1 MSKHR
6 IKRGLDLPLAGAPK
20 QRVFDAPQ
28 PTAVAVVAA
37 DYVGMKPTMRVR
49 VGDAVSTGDTL
60 FEHKKLPGI
69 RFTSPAS
76 GTVSAIERGQKR
88 ALVSVVV
95 RVDPGAGAHRA
106 FASFTGKH
114 PSSLAPEDVRE
125 LLLESGLWTAI
136 RARPFGGLAD
146 PATRPHSIFVT
157 AMDTNPLAPNSEV
170 LLEGHEEDFER
181 GLHTLSRLSE
191 GPVHICRATDTN
203 IPVPTTEPFEDH
215 QFSGPHPSGTV
226 GVHIHLLDPVHQ
238 DKLVWYV
245 GLQDV
250 TAIGRLFATGELSSE
265 RIVALCG
272 PSVRDPRLLR
282 TRLGAATA
290 DLVRGELV
298 EGQHRVVSGSVL
310 SDRRAEGATEGFL
323 GRYHQQ
329 ISVLGEG
336 DQRELLG
343 WLSPGRELFS
353 TSRTF
358 LSKLLPQKKFAMT
371 TTTHGSDRAI
381 VSIGL
386 YERVMPLDI
395 EPSFLLKAVVSGD
408 IDRAAELGALELE
421 EEDLA
426 LCTFVCPS
434 KVDYGPHLRAVLD
447 ELEAEG

>member
-1 MSKHR
+1 M
-6 IKRGLDLPLAGAPK
+6 
-20 QRVFDAPQ
+20 
-28 PTAVAVVAA
+28 
-37 DYVGMKPTMRVR
+37 
-49 VGDAVSTGDTL
+49 
-60 FEHKKLPGI
+60 
-69 RFTSPAS
+69 
-76 GTVSAIERGQKR
+76 
-88 ALVSVVV
+88 
-95 RVDPGAGAHRA
+95 
-106 FASFTGKH
+106 
-114 PSSLAPEDVRE
+114 
-125 LLLESGLWTAI
+125 
-136 RARPFGGLAD
+136 
-146 PATRPHSIFVT
+146 
-157 AMDTNPLAPNSEV
+157 
-170 LLEGHEEDFER
+170 
-181 GLHTLSRLSE
+181 
-191 GPVHICRATDTN
+191 
-203 IPVPTTEPFEDH
+203 
-215 QFSGPHPSGTV
+215 

-310 SDRRAEGATEGFL
+310 SGRRAEGATEGFL

-358 LSKLLPQKKFAMT
+358 LSKLLPEKKFAMT

-381 VSIGL
+381 IPIGL

-395 EPSFLLKAVVSGD
+395 EPSFLLKAVVMGD